1 MLLYILY
8 GEDDFSLKEE
18 LNRIKEDLGD
28 KEMLVTSTNVFSGQH
43 LSPEQLMATCDTMP
57 FLTSKRLVIVEGL
70 LSRFEAQD
78 KDKHTVKTKDSGWQ
92 SFKDYVQRM
101 PESTVLILI
110 DGKLKRNNHM
120 LNALVPVAKIK
131 EFKALKRDALKA
143 WIESRV
149 TKMGCSISPRA
160 SNMIAELI
168 GGNLWLVSMEVDK
181 LCLYALGKRIEE
193 KDVKSLVSSA
203 QETRVFDMVDAILER
218 KTTMA
223 IKLLHKLEDEGAVPP
238 YLLFMITR
246 QLRMVIQEKESL
258 QQNHKSTDG
267 PYTPESAS
275 DYALKKARQ
284 QSRQHSM
291 EQLKEIYR
299 KLLDVDVSI
308 KTGRFKGDSGEL
320 SLDLLVCELCEG
332 KS

>member
-1 MLLYILY
+1 MLYILH
-8 GEDDFSLKEE
+8 GEDDFSLNEE
-18 LNRIKEDLGD
+18 LNRIKQELGD
-28 KEMLVTSTNVFSGQH
+28 KEMLVTNTNVFSGQH

-57 FLTSKRLVIVEGL
+57 FLSPKRLVIVEGL
-70 LSRFEAQD
+70 LSRFETQD
-78 KDKHTVKTKDSGWQ
+78 KDKRSTKTKDSGW
-92 SFKDYVQRM
+92 STFKDHIQRM
-101 PESTVLILI
+101 PESTVLVLI

-120 LNALVPVAKIK
+120 LSALVPVAKIK
-131 EFKALKRDALKA
+131 EFKALKRDALKV

-181 LCLYALGKRIEE
+181 LCLYAQGRRIEE

-203 QETRVFDMVDAILER
+203 QETRVFDMVDAIRER

-223 IKLLHKLEDEGAVPP
+223 IKSLHKLEDEGAVPP

-258 QQNHKSTDG
+258 QQNHKSTDDS
-267 PYTPESAS
+267 YTPESVS
-275 DYALKKARQ
+275 DFALKKARQ
-284 QSRQHSM
+284 QARKHSL
-291 EQLKEIYR
+291 EQLKQIYR
-299 KLLDVDVSI
+299 KLLDADVSI

-332 KS
+332 KV